1 MADVMPNYRIE
12 QAKLK
17 ADIASLEARQ
27 LAHQVSLLELVDRR
41 DAILRNRDAE
51 LEAIETKRENLA
63 SLEAAHGAVT
73 AAEVSDAET
82 TQLDPDLGADK
93 Q

>member
-1 MADVMPNYRIE
+1 MADVMPNYRIS
-12 QAKLK
+12 QAKLR
-17 ADIASLEARQ
+17 AEIANLEARQ

-51 LEAIETKRENLA
+51 LEAIETKRESLA

-73 AAEVSDAET
+73 TAEVADAET
-82 TQLDPDLGADK
+82 TQLDPDLGADN
-93 Q
+93 